1 MKTNQIVESCENRT
15 LIVGGT
21 SVVIRQ
27 RTKDSFFALNDI
39 VRVINMIRFIE
50 LQESEPVRIERYFAL
65 DSTKTF
71 IQKIKEKKQCDPY
84 MRARGR
90 GKESW
95 VHPHI
100 FLDILL
106 WANPSFKIEIYDWL
120 FDFLIKYRI
129 DSGDSFNIMKGALH
143 THSRQKHLFGKAI
156 KAVCK
161 NIKNMIGVEDWNKA
175 SEEQL
180 RRRDELQKMIAD
192 LAETTQN
199 SKVAIELAFANYRR
213 KYLGENATITL

>member
-1 MKTNQIVESCENRT
+1 MKTNQIIESCENRA

-21 SVVIRQ
+21 SIIIRQ

-39 VRVINMIRFIE
+39 VRVVNMIRFVE
-50 LQESEPVRIERYFAL
+50 LKESEPVRIERYFAL
-65 DSTKTF
+65 DSTKSF
-71 IQKIKEKKQCDPY
+71 IQKIKEKKQCEAY
-84 MRARGR
+84 IRARGR

-95 VHPHI
+95 VHPHLL
-100 FLDILL
+100 LDILL
-106 WANPSFKIEIYDWL
+106 WANPAFKIEIYDWL

-143 THSRQKHLFGKAI
+143 THSKQKHLFSKAI

-161 NIKNMIGVEDWNKA
+161 NIKNMIGVDDWNKA
-175 SEEQL
+175 SAEQL

-199 SKVAIELAFANYRR
+199 SKLAVDLAFANYRR
-213 KYLGENATITL
+213 KYLGENAVITL